1 MADKFGLL
9 GRKLGH
15 SWSPQ
20 IHTLLCGYDYGLYE
34 VEPEDVESFL
44 RTTELAGMNV
54 TIPYKKTVVPYCATL
69 SDAAKAIGSV
79 NTLVRTPEGW
89 HGDNTDYAG
98 FVAMTEA
105 CGVPVR
111 GKKALV
117 FGSGGAS
124 LAVLAALRDLGAE
137 PIVNISRS
145 GADNYRN
152 LDRQADAAILV
163 NATPLGMFPNAGVSP
178 ADLEAFPRCEA
189 VLDVVYNPARTKL
202 LLDAEARGI
211 PHAGG
216 LIMLVAQARRSAEQF
231 ARTSIPDC
239 RVQEI
244 ADTLERQ
251 TRNVILI
258 GMPGCGK
265 TTVGKA
271 LAKRMGRPFLD
282 ADTVIEER
290 AGMTIPAIF
299 AAEGEDG
306 FRRRETAVL
315 TELGMGS
322 GAVIATG
329 GGCVTREE
337 NYPLLHQN
345 GVIVWIRRD
354 LANLPTDGRPLS
366 QTNPLETLY
375 AQRKDRYAAFAD
387 IIVDSDEVID
397 HTVQKLWEEVQ

>member
-20 IHTLLCGYDYGLYE
+20 IHRLLCGYDYGLYE
-34 VEPEDVESFL
+34 VEPENVGHFL
-44 RTTELAGMNV
+44 QTTELAGMNV
-54 TIPYKKTVVPYCATL
+54 TIPYKKTVVPFCASL

-98 FVAMTEA
+98 FLAMTEA

-124 LAVLAALRDLGAE
+124 LAVLAALRDLCAD

-145 GADNYRN
+145 GPDNYGN
-152 LDRQADAAILV
+152 LDRHTDAAILV
-163 NATPLGMFPNAGVSP
+163 NATPLGMFPDTGVSP
-178 ADLEAFPRCEA
+178 VDLDAFPACEA

-202 LLDAEARGI
+202 LLDAEACGI

-231 ARTSIPDC
+231 ARRSIPDD
-239 RVQEI
+239 RVLEI
-244 ADTLERQ
+244 AELLERQ
-251 TRNVILI
+251 TRNVVLI

-265 TTVGKA
+265 TTVGRA
-271 LAKRMGRPFLD
+271 LAARMDRPFYD
-282 ADTVIEER
+282 ADELISER
-290 AGMTIPAIF
+290 AGISIPDIF
-299 AAEGEDG
+299 AAEGEAG
-306 FRRRETAVL
+306 FRRRETEVL
-315 TELGMGS
+315 AELGKGS

-329 GGCVTREE
+329 GGCVTRAE

-345 GVIVWIRRD
+345 GVIVWLRRP
-354 LANLPTDGRPLS
+354 LESLPTDGRPLS
-366 QTNPLETLY
+366 QQNPLDTLY
-375 AQRKDRYAAFAD
+375 EQRKDKYSAFAD
-387 IIVDSDEVID
+387 FITDNDDSIG
-397 HTVQKLWEEVQ
+397 HTVQTIWEEVQ